1 MEWWQK
7 QVKKRNKVVMDGPLE
22 PEMREILFQRWFDV
36 SLDLD
41 RQLLT
46 ISTAALGF
54 LMTVLASKGLETKV
68 QLYSFLGAVVLFF
81 LTICALLVVNNLNKK
96 VLGSM
101 LNEDKQISNSLL
113 TIAELFGYS
122 LFVAGVLCTG
132 AFLVAMALHTHTPEK
147 KIGAV
152 HDRQE
157 ASSSNGWAN
166 ANAQS
171 SVKGDN
177 RKYTGGVNGDAKSK
191 IDPNT
196 APTNSVESKK

>member
-132 AFLVAMALHTHTPEK
+132 VLTQRFLHRS
-147 KIGAV
+147 G
-152 HDRQE
+152 R
-157 ASSSNGWAN
+157 
-166 ANAQS
+166 
-171 SVKGDN
+171 
-177 RKYTGGVNGDAKSK
+177 
-191 IDPNT
+191 
-196 APTNSVESKK
+196 

>member
-7 QVKKRNKVVMDGPLE
+7 QVKKRNTVYMDGPLE
-22 PEMREILFQRWFDV
+22 PAVREILFQRWFDV

-54 LMTVLASKGLETKV
+54 LMTVLGSKGLETKV

-101 LNEDKQISNSLL
+101 LDEDKQISNSLL

-132 AFLVAMALHTHTPEK
+132 AFLVAMALHAHTPEK

-157 ASSSNGWAN
+157 ASSNNGRAN
-166 ANAQS
+166 TNAQS
-171 SVKGDN
+171 SAKGDN
-177 RKYTGGVNGDAKSK
+177 RKCSGGVNRDAKSK
-191 IDPNT
+191 IEPNI

>member
-101 LNEDKQISNSLL
+101 LNEDKQISNS
-113 TIAELFGYS
+113 
-122 LFVAGVLCTG
+122 
-132 AFLVAMALHTHTPEK
+132 
-147 KIGAV
+147 
-152 HDRQE
+152 
-157 ASSSNGWAN
+157 
-166 ANAQS
+166 
-171 SVKGDN
+171 
-177 RKYTGGVNGDAKSK
+177 
-191 IDPNT
+191 
-196 APTNSVESKK
+196 